1 MSKKM
6 DTKNQQE
13 MEEEYKDTAVIFK
26 DSEKVTSA
34 SDEMLDLN
42 RVAYK
47 AG

>member
-1 MSKKM
+1 MSKRM
-6 DTKNQQE
+6 DTKNQTE
-13 MEEEYKDTAVIFK
+13 LEEEYKDTAVIFK
-26 DSEKVTSA
+26 DSDKVTSA

>member
-1 MSKKM
+1 MSKRM
-6 DTKNQQE
+6 DTKNLTE
-13 MEEEYKDTAVIFK
+13 LEEEYKAEAVIFK
-26 DSEKVTSA
+26 DSDKVTSA